1 MFKKGNFVISTSNG
15 ICEIQDI
22 LTMNMSGT
30 AKEYYL
36 LVPVSE
42 PTAKVY
48 IPVDVAENRIRLV
61 MTKEEAWDI
70 IKEISTI
77 ENIWIE
83 NEKEREKTYKEA
95 LASRDPKRLIGII
108 KTLYLRKKERTDAG
122 KKNTAVD
129 ERYFKLAE
137 NQLHGELAFALGE
150 EKQNVGKIIK
160 EHITN

>member
-1 MFKKGNFVISTSNG
+1 MFKKGNYVINTNND

-22 LTMNMSGT
+22 VTMNLSGT

-42 PTAKVY
+42 PSAKIY

-61 MTKEEAWDI
+61 ITKEEAWEI
-70 IKEISTI
+70 IKGIPSI
-77 ENIWIE
+77 ESVWIE
-83 NEKEREKTYKEA
+83 NDKEREKIYKEA
-95 LASRDPKRLIGII
+95 LASREPKRLISII

-137 NQLHGELAFALGE
+137 NQLHAELAFSLGE
-150 EKQNVGKIIK
+150 PKQNITKIIE
-160 EHITN
+160 EHLT

>member
-1 MFKKGNFVISTSNG
+1 MFKKGNFVINTNNG

-22 LTMNMSGT
+22 ITMNMSGT
-30 AKEYYL
+30 TKEYYL

-42 PTAKVY
+42 PSAKVY

-61 MTKEEAWDI
+61 ITKEEAWEI
-70 IKEISTI
+70 IKDIPSI
-77 ENIWIE
+77 ESIWIE
-83 NEKEREKTYKEA
+83 NDKEREKIYKEA
-95 LASRDPKRLIGII
+95 LASREPKRLISII

-137 NQLHGELAFALGE
+137 NQLHAELAFALGE
-150 EKQNVGKIIK
+150 PKQNITKIIE
-160 EHITN
+160 EHLT

>member
-1 MFKKGNFVISTSNG
+1 MFEKGNYVINTNNG

-22 LTMNMSGT
+22 VTMNMSGT

-48 IPVDVAENRIRLV
+48 IPVDVADNRIRRV
-61 MTKEEAWDI
+61 ISKDEAWNI
-70 IKEISTI
+70 IEGIPSI
-77 ENIWIE
+77 ESVWIE
-83 NEKEREKTYKEA
+83 NEKEREKIYKEA
-95 LASRDPKRLIGII
+95 LSSREPARLISII

-137 NQLHGELAFALGE
+137 NQLHAELAFALGE
-150 EKQNVGKIIK
+150 PKHNITKIIEK
-160 EHITN
+160 HLT

>member
-1 MFKKGNFVISTSNG
+1 MFEKGNFVINTNNG

-30 AKEYYL
+30 PKEYYL

-42 PTAKVY
+42 ATAKVY

-61 MTKEEAWDI
+61 MTKDEAWDI
-70 IKEISTI
+70 IKGISSI
-77 ENIWIE
+77 ECIWID

-108 KTLYLRKKERTDAG
+108 KTLDLRKKERTDAG

-137 NQLHGELAFALGE
+137 NQLHSELAFALGE
-150 EKQNVGKIIK
+150 EKQNVGKIIE

>member
-1 MFKKGNFVISTSNG
+1 MFEKGNHVINTNNG

-22 LTMNMSGT
+22 VTMNMSGT

-48 IPVDVAENRIRLV
+48 IPVDVAENRIRRV
-61 MTKEEAWDI
+61 ISKEEAWDI
-70 IKEISTI
+70 IKGIPSI
-77 ENIWIE
+77 ENVWIE
-83 NEKEREKTYKEA
+83 NEKEREKIYKEA
-95 LASRDPKRLIGII
+95 LASRDPKRLISII
-108 KTLYLRKKERTDAG
+108 KTLYLRKKERSDAG

-137 NQLHGELAFALGE
+137 NQLHAELAFALGE
-150 EKQNVGKIIK
+150 PKQNIVHIIE
-160 EHITN
+160 EHLG

>member
-1 MFKKGNFVISTSNG
+1 MFKKGNFVINTNNG

-22 LTMNMSGT
+22 VTMNMSGT

-42 PTAKVY
+42 PSSKVY

-61 MTKEEAWDI
+61 ITKEEAWEI
-70 IKEISTI
+70 IKGIPSI
-77 ENIWIE
+77 ESIWIE
-83 NEKEREKTYKEA
+83 NDKEREKIYKEA
-95 LASRDPKRLIGII
+95 LASREPERLIRII
-108 KTLYLRKKERTDAG
+108 KTLYYRKKERIDAG

-137 NQLHGELAFALGE
+137 NQLHSELAFALGE
-150 EKQNVGKIIK
+150 PKQNITKIIE
-160 EHITN
+160 EHLT